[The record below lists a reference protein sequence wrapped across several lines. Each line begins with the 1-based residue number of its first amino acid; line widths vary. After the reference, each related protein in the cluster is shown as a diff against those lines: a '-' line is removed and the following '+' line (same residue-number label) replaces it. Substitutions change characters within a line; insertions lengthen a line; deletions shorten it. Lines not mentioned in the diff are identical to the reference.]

1 MKLYLRLLSYL
12 RPFWK
17 LIVVSVVLTLFY
29 IFFNN
34 LSLWVSVDF
43 IRELFDP
50 QNVEAALTVEG
61 DSPMQAIPG
70 TEPDSQD
77 PVGRQNLQEGGSAYQ
92 KINQAIKQ
100 FIIQDNRFDTLKI
113 VCLVIFFSY
122 LLKNIIFYL
131 RRVLNNLIELKIIL
145 NLRNDL
151 YKTIIR
157 LPISHFERQ
166 HTGRLTSIAFN
177 DVSSVNVVLT
187 STFGKLILT
196 PLQILANLV
205 ILVMISWKLSL
216 ITFLI
221 VPVAGYA
228 IVKIGQS
235 IRRRSRRVFSQIANV
250 VAVFQESVS
259 SIRIVKAFTN
269 EGRQEKTFWDAT
281 RRHFKLHFRANRLSF
296 LSSPLTETLSV
307 LLLITLLWYGGNKV
321 YTGAGLSAEDF
332 MRYLVFLFTIF
343 QPLKELSGLNNRI
356 QTGMSAAERIFHILD
371 ENKEVYDKPGAK
383 KLTGFGD
390 SIVFDA
396 VSFRYNEEDPEVL
409 HDINLTIDR
418 GEMVAFV
425 GPSGAGKS
433 TLVDLIPRFYDLGK
447 GSISI
452 DGTDVQDYS
461 LHSLRKQIGVV
472 TQESILFNDTVKMN
486 IAYGLDGVADEQIVE
501 AAKSANAL
509 EFILNMEDGME
520 TVIGEKGVKLSGG
533 QKQRLSIARAIFK
546 NPPILI
552 LDEATSALDS
562 ESERLVQEA
571 IDKLMKNRTVLV
583 IAHRLSTIIH
593 ADKIVCMNRGRIEG
607 IGSHE
612 ILLNDSSTYRRLY
625 EIQFRHQL
633 RQAPAE
639 KGVL

>member
-1 MKLYLRLLSYL
+1 MKLYLRLLAYL
-12 RPFWK
+12 KPFWK

-29 IFFNN
+29 ILFNN

-50 QNVEAALTVEG
+50 QNVEAALTVES
-61 DSPMQAIPG
+61 DSPMKAIPG
-70 TEPDSQD
+70 TEPDAKD
-77 PVGRQNLQEGGSAYQ
+77 PVGRQSLQEGGSAYQ

-131 RRVLNNLIELKIIL
+131 RRVLNNLIELKVIL

-166 HTGRLTSIAFN
+166 HTGKLTSIAFN

-196 PLQILANLV
+196 PLQILANLA

-221 VPVAGYA
+221 VPVAGYV

-250 VAVFQESVS
+250 MAVFQESVS

-281 RRHFKLHFRANRLSF
+281 RMHFKLLFRANRLSF

-396 VSFRYNEEDPEVL
+396 VSFRYNEEDQQVL
-409 HDINLTIDR
+409 HDINLTIER

-433 TLVDLIPRFYDLGK
+433 TLVDLIPRFYDLGI

-486 IAYGLDGVADEQIVE
+486 IAYGLDGVSDEQIVE

-633 RQAPAE
+633 RRAPVE
-639 KGVL
+639 KGLL

>member
-1 MKLYLRLLSYL
+1 
-12 RPFWK
+12 
-17 LIVVSVVLTLFY
+17 
-29 IFFNN
+29 
-34 LSLWVSVDF
+34 
-43 IRELFDP
+43 
-50 QNVEAALTVEG
+50 
-61 DSPMQAIPG
+61 
-70 TEPDSQD
+70 
-77 PVGRQNLQEGGSAYQ
+77 
-92 KINQAIKQ
+92 
-100 FIIQDNRFDTLKI
+100 
-113 VCLVIFFSY
+113 
-122 LLKNIIFYL
+122 
-131 RRVLNNLIELKIIL
+131 
-145 NLRNDL
+145 
-151 YKTIIR
+151 
-157 LPISHFERQ
+157 
-166 HTGRLTSIAFN
+166 
-177 DVSSVNVVLT
+177 
-187 STFGKLILT
+187 
-196 PLQILANLV
+196 
-205 ILVMISWKLSL
+205 
-216 ITFLI
+216 
-221 VPVAGYA
+221 
-228 IVKIGQS
+228 
-235 IRRRSRRVFSQIANV
+235 
-250 VAVFQESVS
+250 
-259 SIRIVKAFTN
+259 
-269 EGRQEKTFWDAT
+269 
-281 RRHFKLHFRANRLSF
+281 
-296 LSSPLTETLSV
+296 
-307 LLLITLLWYGGNKV
+307 
-321 YTGAGLSAEDF
+321 
-332 MRYLVFLFTIF
+332 
-343 QPLKELSGLNNRI
+343 
-356 QTGMSAAERIFHILD
+356 
-371 ENKEVYDKPGAK
+371 
-383 KLTGFGD
+383 
-390 SIVFDA
+390 
-396 VSFRYNEEDPEVL
+396 L

-520 TVIGEKGVKLSGG
+520 TVIGEKGAKLSGG

>member
-1 MKLYLRLLSYL
+1 MKLYLRLLAYL
-12 RPFWK
+12 KPFWK

-29 IFFNN
+29 ILFNN

-50 QNVEAALTVEG
+50 QNVEAALTVES

-131 RRVLNNLIELKIIL
+131 RRVLNSLIELKIIL

-166 HTGRLTSIAFN
+166 HTGKLTSIAFN

-221 VPVAGYA
+221 VPVAGYV

-250 VAVFQESVS
+250 MAVFQESVS

-281 RRHFKLHFRANRLSF
+281 RRHFKLLFRANRLSF

-396 VSFRYNEEDPEVL
+396 VSFRYNEEDQQVL
-409 HDINLTIDR
+409 HDINLTIER

-433 TLVDLIPRFYDLGK
+433 TLVDLIPRFYDLGI

-486 IAYGLDGVADEQIVE
+486 IAYGLDGVSDEQIVE

-633 RQAPAE
+633 RRAPAE
-639 KGVL
+639 KGLL

>member
-1 MKLYLRLLSYL
+1 AYLK
-12 RPFWK
+12 PFWK

-29 IFFNN
+29 ILFNN

-50 QNVEAALTVEG
+50 QNVEAALTVES
-61 DSPMQAIPG
+61 DSPMKAIPG
-70 TEPDSQD
+70 TEPDAKD
-77 PVGRQNLQEGGSAYQ
+77 PVGRQSLQEGGSAYQ

-131 RRVLNNLIELKIIL
+131 RRVLNSLIELKIIL

-166 HTGRLTSIAFN
+166 HTGKLTSIAFN

-196 PLQILANLV
+196 PLQILANLA

-221 VPVAGYA
+221 VPVAGYV

-250 VAVFQESVS
+250 MAVFQESVS

-281 RRHFKLHFRANRLSF
+281 RMHFKLLFRANRLSF

-396 VSFRYNEEDPEVL
+396 VSFRYNEEDQQVL
-409 HDINLTIDR
+409 HDINLTIER

-433 TLVDLIPRFYDLGK
+433 TLVDLIPRFYDLGI

-486 IAYGLDGVADEQIVE
+486 IAYGLDGVSDEQIVE

-633 RQAPAE
+633 RRAPVE
-639 KGVL
+639 KGLL